1 MKLVLGGTGFI
12 GSELVKQLA
21 ECNQGEEIIILTQN
35 RNPDTTLG
43 DRIIE
48 MPYNFENINKIISA
62 YRFDSIFL
70 FNGNPHPSFSINQP
84 WIDST
89 LTLIPL
95 QSILESLKRNK
106 FKGKV
111 WYMSS
116 VAVYGNSPTEI
127 LSESQLLNPISP
139 YGLAKQSAEL
149 YCKFYANQ
157 YNLKIGILRLFSTY
171 GPGLKRQVIFDI
183 YKKLKANPPY
193 LELLSRNGDARD
205 MSFVEDMAQSILK
218 LNSFVV
224 PDGDIINIG
233 SGYSTEIFKIAELIG
248 QQLNYKGQ
256 ILFSEKRQIYDGKNW
271 IADITKIKKLNIKHK
286 TRIEEGIKKTI
297 ELWEKDSISK

>member
-48 MPYNFENINKIISA
+48 MPYNFDNINKIISA

-95 QSILESLKRNK
+95 QSILESLK
-106 FKGKV
+106 
-111 WYMSS
+111 
-116 VAVYGNSPTEI
+116 EI
-127 LSESQLLNPISP
+127 
-139 YGLAKQSAEL
+139 
-149 YCKFYANQ
+149 
-157 YNLKIGILRLFSTY
+157 NLKVKYGI
-171 GPGLKRQVIFDI
+171 
-183 YKKLKANPPY
+183 
-193 LELLSRNGDARD
+193 
-205 MSFVEDMAQSILK
+205 
-218 LNSFVV
+218 
-224 PDGDIINIG
+224 
-233 SGYSTEIFKIAELIG
+233 
-248 QQLNYKGQ
+248 
-256 ILFSEKRQIYDGKNW
+256 
-271 IADITKIKKLNIKHK
+271 
-286 TRIEEGIKKTI
+286 
-297 ELWEKDSISK
+297 

>member
-35 RNPDTTLG
+35 RNSDTTLG
-43 DRIIE
+43 SSIIE
-48 MPYNFENINKIISA
+48 MPYNFENFNKIISA

-84 WIDST
+84 WIDSI

-139 YGLAKQSAEL
+139 YGLAKQSAES
-149 YCKFYANQ
+149 YCKYYANQ
-157 YNLKIGILRLFSTY
+157 FNLKIGILRLFSTY

-183 YKKLKANPPY
+183 YKKLKANPLY
-193 LELLSRNGDARD
+193 LELLSRKGDARD
-205 MSFVEDMAQSILK
+205 MSFVEDMAQSIIK
-218 LNSFVV
+218 LNSLVV
-224 PDGDIINIG
+224 PEGDIINIG

-256 ILFSEKRQIYDGKNW
+256 FLYSEKGQIYDGKNW
-271 IADITKIKKLNIKHK
+271 IADITKTKKLNIKHK